1 MLKDY
6 KTLEKAQHFIEDAG
20 LPGAVNDFLAMN
32 GERLGIKNRVA
43 FMNILHGRKF
53 YSDVHGLFTE
63 FVRFYLSRLD
73 VYRGAP
79 NEYTNVGNT
88 RVPNEET
95 GVSNE

>member
-6 KTLEKAQHFIEDAG
+6 KTLEKAQNFIEAAA

-43 FMNILHGRKF
+43 FMNILHGRKC

-63 FVRFYLSRLD
+63 FVRFYMSRLD
-73 VYRGAP
+73 VY
-79 NEYTNVGNT
+79 TKD
-88 RVPNEET
+88 EE
-95 GVSNE
+95 

>member
-6 KTLEKAQHFIEDAG
+6 KTLEKAQNFIEAAA

-63 FVRFYLSRLD
+63 FVRFYTSRLD
-73 VYRGAP
+73 VY
-79 NEYTNVGNT
+79 TKD
-88 RVPNEET
+88 EE
-95 GVSNE
+95 

>member
-6 KTLEKAQHFIEDAG
+6 KTLEKAQNFIEAAG
-20 LPGAVNDFLAMN
+20 LPGAVDDFLAMN

-63 FVRFYLSRLD
+63 FVRFYVSRLD
-73 VYRGAP
+73 VY
-79 NEYTNVGNT
+79 TKD
-88 RVPNEET
+88 EE
-95 GVSNE
+95 

>member
-6 KTLEKAQHFIEDAG
+6 KTLEKAQNFIEAAA

-43 FMNILHGRKF
+43 FMNILHGRKC

-63 FVRFYLSRLD
+63 FVRFYVSRLD
-73 VYRGAP
+73 VYTKG
-79 NEYTNVGNT
+79 E
-88 RVPNEET
+88 
-95 GVSNE
+95 

>member
-20 LPGAVNDFLAMN
+20 LPRAVDAFLAMN

-43 FMNILHGRKF
+43 FMNILHGRKC

-73 VYRGAP
+73 VY
-79 NEYTNVGNT
+79 TKD
-88 RVPNEET
+88 EE
-95 GVSNE
+95 

>member
-6 KTLEKAQHFIEDAG
+6 KTLEKAQRFIEDAA
-20 LPGAVNDFLAMN
+20 LPGAVDAFLAMN

-43 FMNILHGRKF
+43 FMNILHGRKC

-73 VYRGAP
+73 A
-79 NEYTNVGNT
+79 YTKD
-88 RVPNEET
+88 EE
-95 GVSNE
+95 

>member
-20 LPGAVNDFLAMN
+20 LPGAVNDFLTIN

-63 FVRFYLSRLD
+63 FVRFYTSRLD
-73 VYRGAP
+73 VYVI
-79 NEYTNVGNT
+79 NDVNT
-88 RVPNEET
+88 QE
-95 GVSNE
+95 

>member
-53 YSDVHGLFTE
+53 YPDIHGLFTE
-63 FVRFYLSRLD
+63 FVRFYVSRLD
-73 VYRGAP
+73 VY
-79 NEYTNVGNT
+79 TK
-88 RVPNEET
+88 NEE
-95 GVSNE
+95 

>member
-20 LPGAVNDFLAMN
+20 LPRAVDDFLAMH

-73 VYRGAP
+73 A
-79 NEYTNVGNT
+79 YTKD
-88 RVPNEET
+88 EE
-95 GVSNE
+95 

>member
-6 KTLEKAQHFIEDAG
+6 KTLEKAQHFIEDSG
-20 LPGAVNDFLAMN
+20 LPGAVDAFLAMN

-63 FVRFYLSRLD
+63 FVRFYTARLD
-73 VYRGAP
+73 VY
-79 NEYTNVGNT
+79 
-88 RVPNEET
+88 
-95 GVSNE
+95 VSNDVNTQE

>member
-6 KTLEKAQHFIEDAG
+6 KTLEKAQNFIEAAA
-20 LPGAVNDFLAMN
+20 LPGAVDAFLAMN

-63 FVRFYLSRLD
+63 FVRFYTSRLD
-73 VYRGAP
+73 A
-79 NEYTNVGNT
+79 YTKD
-88 RVPNEET
+88 EE
-95 GVSNE
+95 

>member
-6 KTLEKAQHFIEDAG
+6 KTLEKAQNFIEAAG
-20 LPGAVNDFLAMN
+20 LPRAVDDFLAMN
-32 GERLGIKNRVA
+32 GERLEIKNRVA

-73 VYRGAP
+73 A
-79 NEYTNVGNT
+79 YTKD
-88 RVPNEET
+88 EE
-95 GVSNE
+95 

>member
-6 KTLEKAQHFIEDAG
+6 KTLEKAQNFIEAAA

-43 FMNILHGRKF
+43 FMNILHGRKC
-53 YSDVHGLFTE
+53 YADVHGLFTE

-73 VYRGAP
+73 VYTK
-79 NEYTNVGNT
+79 ED
-88 RVPNEET
+88 
-95 GVSNE
+95 